1 MDMRTP
7 AAERNTF
14 TAGMLV
20 LAGLTASAVVAAVS
34 GSQAQIH
41 THCTTDGT
49 CTELGCA
56 QHHPGFGC
64 AVTDD
69 DVCNCVGTG

>member
-20 LAGLTASAVVAAVS
+20 LAGLKASAVVAAVS

-49 CTELGCA
+49 WVPSRGW
-56 QHHPGFGC
+56 
-64 AVTDD
+64 
-69 DVCNCVGTG
+69 